1 MVSEEMEKL
10 LADRQT
16 VRQLNV
22 AKHSATC
29 KGVQLL
35 LSEAVP
41 CSVLPSR
48 IVVVVALRIVST
60 S

>member
-1 MVSEEMEKL
+1 MWSARKMEKL

-16 VRQLNV
+16 DRQLP
-22 AKHSATC
+22 A

-35 LSEAVP
+35 FGEAASCFVA
-41 CSVLPSR
+41 
-48 IVVVVALRIVST
+48 VVALRIVST